1 MESILKG
8 FEFAV
13 ELVLAEFIFLMA
25 LKQKKHF
32 APKAAVGFGIVA
44 CLFIIL
50 PNVSGFFLRVP
61 GAILGYAILFALSVG
76 YAGLLFQAPCWNIL
90 FCCIAGY
97 VTQHFAFNLHMIVQ
111 EYFFG
116 ANLNVFSPLYWGS
129 VVVIYGLSYLTAWT
143 VFAKKLHRG
152 DCGNIGNHAL
162 ISIMNVILF
171 LTIVL
176 SILSNIGEKDL
187 FTMAMI
193 RLYSCLG
200 CALALTLQFGLL
212 DKSAMKREL
221 ETVQRLMRQEQKQY
235 EIAKETTE
243 FIDVLCHDL
252 KHQLAQPDASTP
264 LSPAYLQK
272 MEQTMDIYD
281 SIAKTGNRTLDV
293 ILTENALRCAKDH
306 IKLTCMA
313 DGASL
318 SFVEDSDLY
327 SLFGNAISNA
337 IEGVQK
343 VTSPEKRFIGL
354 TVKRVGD
361 FLSIQVENYFSDEIV
376 FSGDLPVTTKE
387 DSQYHGLGM
396 KSMQYIA
403 KKYGGNL
410 SAQVYG
416 EIFTLNIILSTLR

>member
-1 MESILKG
+1 MEPILKG
-8 FEFAV
+8 LEFAV
-13 ELVLAEFIFLMA
+13 ELVLAELIFLMDLKRKKYFVQKAVIGFA
-25 LKQKKHF
+25 LL
-32 APKAAVGFGIVA
+32 A
-44 CLFIIL
+44 CLFIVL
-50 PNVSGFFLRVP
+50 PNVSGFFSSVS
-61 GAILGYAILFALSVG
+61 GAILGYGILFALSVG
-76 YAGLLFQAPCWNIL
+76 YAGLLFQAPRWNIL

-97 VTQHFAFNLHMIVQ
+97 VTQHFAFNLHMIIQ
-111 EYFFG
+111 EYFLG
-116 ANLNVFSPLYWGS
+116 ADLNVFSPLYWGS
-129 VVVIYGLSYLTAWT
+129 VAVIYSLSYLSAWT
-143 VFAKKLHRG
+143 IFAKKLHRG
-152 DCGNIGNHAL
+152 DCSNIGDHAL
-162 ISIMNVILF
+162 ISIMSAILF

-187 FTMAMI
+187 FTLAMI

-212 DKSAMKREL
+212 DKSEMKREL

-252 KHQLAQPDASTP
+252 KHQLVQPDTSVP
-264 LSPAYLQK
+264 LSPPYLKK
-272 MEQTMDIYD
+272 MEQAMDIYD
-281 SIAKTGNRTLDV
+281 SIAKTGNRTLDI

-318 SFVEDSDLY
+318 SFMEDADLY

-343 VTSPEKRFIGL
+343 VTTPEKRFIGL
-354 TVKRVGD
+354 TVKRVED

-376 FSGDLPVTTKE
+376 FSGDLPATTKG
-387 DSQYHGLGM
+387 DSRYHGLGM